1 MGDTPEP
8 GAALLDRLVTAASRR
23 DLDALAGCFAPGYRK
38 RDPGPPGP
46 GVHRPRSGATQ
57 LAADLHVY
65 A

>member
-1 MGDTPEP
+1 MGDTREP

-46 GVHRPRSGATQ
+46 GVHRPRSGA
-57 LAADLHVY
+57 A
-65 A
+65 